1 MTTPAAAPQD
11 RPRPLPTPLSAH
23 CFDTTPGA
31 HSALAP
37 PAGFAGDQ
45 AQYLAVI
52 RRRYRE
58 DHEARQCILLAA
70 LRARQPF
77 GASAL
82 TFLGPY
88 ADWARRVVAAAA
100 STFGKPSQEG

>member
-1 MTTPAAAPQD
+1 MTPVTEAPHP
-11 RPRPLPTPLSAH
+11 RPRPLREPLSAH

-37 PAGFAGDQ
+37 PANWEGDQ
-45 AQYLAVI
+45 DQYLEVI

-70 LRARQPF
+70 FRSRRAF
-77 GASAL
+77 GSSAL

-88 ADWARRVVAAAA
+88 ADWARHLVATAAD
-100 STFGKPSQEG
+100 TFRKPTQEG

>member
-1 MTTPAAAPQD
+1 MTTPTEAPHA
-11 RPRPLPTPLSAH
+11 RPRPLRQPLSAH

-37 PAGFAGDQ
+37 PADFAGDQ
-45 AQYLAVI
+45 DQYLAVI

-77 GASAL
+77 GYSAL

-88 ADWARRVVAAAA
+88 AAWAQHVVAAAA
-100 STFGKPSQEG
+100 STFSKPAQED

>member
-1 MTTPAAAPQD
+1 MTPATEAPQA
-11 RPRPLPTPLSAH
+11 RPRPLREPLSAH
-23 CFDTTPGA
+23 RFDTTPGA

-37 PAGFAGDQ
+37 PADFAGDRD
-45 AQYLAVI
+45 QYLEVI

-70 LRARQPF
+70 LRSRQPF

-88 ADWARRVVAAAA
+88 AAWARHVVTAAA
-100 STFGKPSQEG
+100 STFGKPPQEG

>member
-1 MTTPAAAPQD
+1 MTTPAAAPQA
-11 RPRPLPTPLSAH
+11 RPRPRRAPLSAH

-37 PAGFAGDQ
+37 PADFAGDQ
-45 AQYLAVI
+45 DQYLAVI

-77 GASAL
+77 GSSAL

-88 ADWARRVVAAAA
+88 ADWARHVVAAAA
-100 STFGKPSQEG
+100 GTFRKPAQER

>member
-1 MTTPAAAPQD
+1 MTPATEAPQA
-11 RPRPLPTPLSAH
+11 RPRPLRQPLSAH

-37 PAGFAGDQ
+37 PADFAGDQ
-45 AQYLAVI
+45 DQYLAVI

-88 ADWARRVVAAAA
+88 ATWARHVVAAAA
-100 STFGKPSQEG
+100 STFGKPSPEG

>member
-1 MTTPAAAPQD
+1 MTSAHDSSYA
-11 RPRPLPTPLSAH
+11 RLRPLREPLSAH
-23 CFDTTPGA
+23 RFDTTPGA

-37 PAGFAGDQ
+37 PADFAGDRD
-45 AQYLAVI
+45 QYLEVI

-70 LRARQPF
+70 FRSRRAF
-77 GASAL
+77 GSSAL

-88 ADWARRVVAAAA
+88 ATWAQHIIEAAAG
-100 STFGKPSQEG
+100 TFRKPAQGG

>member
-1 MTTPAAAPQD
+1 MTTPTEAPHA
-11 RPRPLPTPLSAH
+11 RPRPLRQPLSAH

-37 PAGFAGDQ
+37 PADFAGDQ
-45 AQYLAVI
+45 DQYLAVI

-77 GASAL
+77 GSSAL

-88 ADWARRVVAAAA
+88 ADWARHVVAAAA
-100 STFGKPSQEG
+100 GTFRKPAQER

>member
-1 MTTPAAAPQD
+1 MTPATAAPHA
-11 RPRPLPTPLSAH
+11 RPRPLREPLSAH

-37 PAGFAGDQ
+37 PADFAGDQ
-45 AQYLAVI
+45 DQYLAVI

-70 LRARQPF
+70 FRSRRAF
-77 GASAL
+77 GSSAL

-88 ADWARRVVAAAA
+88 ATWAQHIIEAAA
-100 STFGKPSQEG
+100 STFRKPAQGG

>member
-1 MTTPAAAPQD
+1 MTPATAAPHT
-11 RPRPLPTPLSAH
+11 RPRPRREPLSAH
-23 CFDTTPGA
+23 CFDTTPGS

-37 PAGFAGDQ
+37 PADFAGDQ
-45 AQYLAVI
+45 GQYLAVI

-77 GASAL
+77 GSSAL

-88 ADWARRVVAAAA
+88 AAWARHVVATAAT
-100 STFGKPSQEG
+100 TFRAPHPGP